1 MKFIRRL
8 LRQDPPV
15 QDPNVIEPDPETG
28 ADDIYTLE
36 LAAIL
41 LRLDAQDDEDD
52 TANFDLIEQEY
63 DRE

>member
-1 MKFIRRL
+1 MFKRL
-8 LRQDPPV
+8 RSLVSGPQV
-15 QDPNVIEPDPETG
+15 EDPNVPLPDPETG

-63 DRE
+63 ES